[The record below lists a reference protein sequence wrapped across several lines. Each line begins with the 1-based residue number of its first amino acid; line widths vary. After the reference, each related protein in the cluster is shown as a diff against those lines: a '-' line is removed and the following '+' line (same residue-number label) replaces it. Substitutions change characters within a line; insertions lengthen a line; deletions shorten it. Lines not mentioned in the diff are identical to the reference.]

1 MIWREQ
7 RDLAVGSVY
16 AGSIPLQSE
25 AQKHALVLRITTQNG
40 ETLTEYSL
48 FPDGSHPNAVF
59 AGDSVPRKFGPTESL
74 TVEETFQKGLGEEK
88 FGLLD
93 DAERSYDAALAKD
106 RQFAPAHLRLGLLA
120 LDRVELRKGMEH
132 FRQVLERDPASG
144 EAHYYLAV
152 ANAELGNVSEAR
164 RHFFLLLPSSAKF
177 DLRDYCLGLLAL
189 QEKDFKEA
197 ERRISS
203 AVATIPSDLSVREA
217 YAYLLRKLGHTSEAQ
232 KQQEAILSLDPTSA
246 FAEAEKLFLGSK
258 PPSPHSRRG
267 LQP

>member
-1 MIWREQ
+1 M
-7 RDLAVGSVY
+7 
-16 AGSIPLQSE
+16 
-25 AQKHALVLRITTQNG
+25 
-40 ETLTEYSL
+40 
-48 FPDGSHPNAVF
+48 
-59 AGDSVPRKFGPTESL
+59 PRKFGPTESL

-144 EAHYYLAV
+144 ESHYYLAV

-177 DLRDYCLGLLAL
+177 DLRDYCLALLAL

-203 AVATIPSDLSVREA
+203 AIATIPSDLSVREA
-217 YAYLLRKLGHTSEAQ
+217 YAYLLRKLGTLRRPKTTGGYS
-232 KQQEAILSLDPTSA
+232 LSGSDESLPQ
-246 FAEAEKLFLGSK
+246 AELLL
-258 PPSPHSRRG
+258 SRRPRLERRESSG
-267 LQP
+267 W